1 MFRPQWPALFGSLAM
16 SRPTGRHRGGGAI
29 TLKEYWKM
37 GKWWK
42 SDRLVTVCKS
52 SLAAGSVA
60 ALLLVAAC
68 GDKEDNAASSG
79 NTSATSEAAPVAA
92 VDPAQ
97 APVIQKAI
105 EDYLQVAEGPADQ
118 RIVHHAAVK
127 VTPGSDSFAV
137 AIEGIFIGR
146 KDDTYLDV
154 GTIGYKLTPKGTD
167 GFTASDLTHAN
178 LLPAKDKDNL
188 TVGSLEITTK
198 AFSGEWSS
206 SLQTFLSLDWQ
217 AADIT
222 AKDSTPHG
230 GNFTATGLG
239 AKLTSADKGGGLF
252 DQNGIF
258 ELTGFKAA
266 DTEGGSFEIGKLSGN
281 GLMTGIKLKDYVAKT
296 RELQGLM
303 AEIAE
308 EAAKAE
314 KAAQTAATSDAT
326 NATPTAPTG
335 LNDAQ
340 AKKFGGL
347 IKDMAGLIGGLT
359 YDVALTDAAF
369 KNKDGSAPF
378 NLGEGKF
385 NVGFAGLDQEKAT
398 VNLGLSHAGLVI
410 NDPDFAKDPL
420 FAKMLPASGK
430 LDINLTEVP
439 SKELWALV
447 GDNFPNL
454 VSNDPARSDA
464 AAGVMLVALQQLLQ
478 KAPMKLTVAPSGL
491 NSEVMQL
498 DATGNFDV
506 KPEATLGVVGALD
519 VALHGLDEAMK
530 LANEAAQS
538 SPNAAQIVGGL
549 AMIQSMAKRETG
561 SDGKPVDKLKLEVDA
576 AGDAKVNGMSL
587 SGM

>member
-1 MFRPQWPALFGSLAM
+1 
-16 SRPTGRHRGGGAI
+16 
-29 TLKEYWKM
+29 M
-37 GKWWK
+37 GNWWK

-68 GDKEDNAASSG
+68 GDKEDEAAGSGNAA
-79 NTSATSEAAPVAA
+79 ATSEAASVAA
-92 VDPAQ
+92 IDPAQ
-97 APVIQKAI
+97 APIIQKAI
-105 EDYLQVAEGPADQ
+105 EDYLQVMEGPADQ

-127 VTPGSDSFAV
+127 VTPGANSFEV
-137 AIEGIFIGR
+137 AIEGIFIGQ
-146 KDDTYLDV
+146 KDETRLDV

-178 LLPAKDKDNL
+178 LIPAKDKDNL

-198 AFSGEWSS
+198 AFSGEWST
-206 SLQTFLSLDWQ
+206 SLQTFLALDWQ

-230 GNFTATGLG
+230 GNFSATGIN
-239 AKLTSADKGGGLF
+239 AKLTSADKGNGLF

-266 DTEGGSFEIGKLSGN
+266 DAEGGSFELGKLSGN
-281 GLMTGIKLKDYVAKT
+281 GLMSAMKLKDYVAKT
-296 RELQGLM
+296 RELQSLM
-303 AEIAE
+303 AEVAE
-308 EAAKAE
+308 TAAKSPGS
-314 KAAQTAATSDAT
+314 ATGDT
-326 NATPTAPTG
+326 TGATPAEPTG
-335 LNDAQ
+335 LNDGQ
-340 AKKFGGL
+340 TKKLATL

-359 YDVALTDAAF
+359 YDVAFNDASF
-369 KNKDGSAPF
+369 KNKDGSEPF
-378 NLGEGKF
+378 HLGEGKF
-385 NVGFAGLDQEKAT
+385 NIGFTGLDQEKAV
-398 VNLGLSHAGLVI
+398 VNLGISHAGLAI
-410 NDPDFAKDPL
+410 KDPDFASDPL
-420 FAKMLPASGK
+420 FAKLLPASGK

-439 SKELWALV
+439 SKELWALF

-454 VSNDPARSDA
+454 VSADPARSDA
-464 AAGVMLVALQQLLQ
+464 AAGVMFIALQQLLQ

-491 NSEVMQL
+491 NAEVMQL

-506 KPEATLGVVGALD
+506 KPEAALGVVGALD

-561 SDGKPVDKLKLEVDA
+561 GDGKPVDKLKLEVDA
-576 AGDAKVNGMSL
+576 AGEAKVNGMSL